1 MVVSMDQEAQE
12 VPERALTAPPTPGT
26 DAA

>member
-1 MVVSMDQEAQE
+1 MVVPMDQEAQE
-12 VPERALTAPPTPGT
+12 VPERALTAPPTLGT